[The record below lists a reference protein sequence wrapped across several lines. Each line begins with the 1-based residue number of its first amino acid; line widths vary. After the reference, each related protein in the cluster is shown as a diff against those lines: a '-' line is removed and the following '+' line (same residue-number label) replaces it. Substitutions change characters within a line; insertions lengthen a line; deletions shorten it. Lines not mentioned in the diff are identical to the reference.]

1 MKRDLKWKVW
11 GIFVLTALAIIFA
24 IIPQYSPAMKELF
37 FKGQDP
43 IRKGLDLKGGIE
55 VILTPDYRVE
65 SRVLSGVRSQLL
77 KSIASLGVDE
87 PSVRFIGQAD
97 NNRFDG
103 LSLKFNTKEELER
116 VLRAEAISRKL
127 TWSLGVE
134 TKELRAQ
141 TKISETSPEM
151 LQVFITEDPANF
163 PDDALYQAKVIIAN
177 RINSSGLSETDVRL
191 DEKNGRIQ
199 VQLPGVKNREEAEKL
214 IRSTGRLNFRLNGQ
228 IAMFGT
234 DLKDAQAT
242 FDTSEGAPVIH
253 FKFGRV
259 GAKQFE
265 EITTK
270 NVGSVLAMY
279 LDEEKLMEPVI
290 KEPIPN
296 GEGRITL
303 GRGASLEEAKNYAI
317 LMKSG
322 ALPISL
328 RTVQTTQVAPTLGSE
343 MVRQSVMA
351 GLIGIALV
359 VLFMLLFYGI
369 PGLLADV
376 ALVIYALLILG
387 VLALFRGVL
396 TLPGVAGFILSIGMA
411 VDANIIIFERIK
423 DELRAGKRMRPA
435 LNAGFDRAFWT
446 IFDSNVTTL
455 LVAIVLLIFGM
466 GPVRGFAVTL
476 SIGIIAS
483 MFTALVVSRTLLEI
497 MIDRNPDRYLKFFG
511 ARGSIR

>member
-1 MKRDLKWKVW
+1 
-11 GIFVLTALAIIFA
+11 
-24 IIPQYSPAMKELF
+24 
-37 FKGQDP
+37 
-43 IRKGLDLKGGIE
+43 
-55 VILTPDYRVE
+55 
-65 SRVLSGVRSQLL
+65 
-77 KSIASLGVDE
+77 
-87 PSVRFIGQAD
+87 
-97 NNRFDG
+97 
-103 LSLKFNTKEELER
+103 
-116 VLRAEAISRKL
+116 
-127 TWSLGVE
+127 
-134 TKELRAQ
+134 
-141 TKISETSPEM
+141 
-151 LQVFITEDPANF
+151 
-163 PDDALYQAKVIIAN
+163 
-177 RINSSGLSETDVRL
+177 
-191 DEKNGRIQ
+191 
-199 VQLPGVKNREEAEKL
+199 
-214 IRSTGRLNFRLNGQ
+214 
-228 IAMFGT
+228 
-234 DLKDAQAT
+234 
-242 FDTSEGAPVIH
+242 
-253 FKFGRV
+253 
-259 GAKQFE
+259 
-265 EITTK
+265 
-270 NVGSVLAMY
+270 MY

-343 MVRQSVMA
+343 MVRQSVVA

-359 VLFMLLFYGI
+359 ILFMLLFYGI

-511 ARGSIR
+511 VRGSVR